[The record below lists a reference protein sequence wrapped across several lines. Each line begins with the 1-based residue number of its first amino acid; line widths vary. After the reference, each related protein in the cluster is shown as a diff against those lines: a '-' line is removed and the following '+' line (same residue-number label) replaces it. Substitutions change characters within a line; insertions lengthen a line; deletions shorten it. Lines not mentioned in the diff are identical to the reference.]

1 MPIRVKCLFPSH
13 LFINERSKWA
23 RPRRRSLSV
32 SITIRSIN
40 TTTEG
45 LRTCY
50 SILFDSETL
59 HKNDR
64 MTFML
69 WLLNFITTDTS
80 QVVEQLVAFFFFF
93 FFFNKQILLD
103 LCPCIVSSFRW
114 SNSKILG
121 IEFFWQNVKFF
132 MTIRTWNCTVLTA
145 AELAFYSGRWCLPDW
160 SNWICK
166 CPSTVAL
173 SSCLSIIRNSW
184 LWVSGGSSVNM
195 EKNKLIT
202 MSETFQRWVEKHISF
217 VK

>member
-1 MPIRVKCLFPSH
+1 
-13 LFINERSKWA
+13 
-23 RPRRRSLSV
+23 
-32 SITIRSIN
+32 
-40 TTTEG
+40 
-45 LRTCY
+45 
-50 SILFDSETL
+50 
-59 HKNDR
+59 
-64 MTFML
+64 MTFKFHHD
-69 WLLNFITTDTS
+69 WYVPSGRAIS
-80 QVVEQLVAFFFFF
+80 RFFFFF
-93 FFFNKQILLD
+93 SINRYWSTFVHASFHLFVDRTLKFWALSFF
-103 LCPCIVSSFRW
+103 V
-114 SNSKILG
+114 
-121 IEFFWQNVKFF
+121 QNVKFF

-173 SSCLSIIRNSW
+173 SSCLSIIRNFW